1 MGGQV
6 GARPVEPLPLAAVL
20 GVRDRRTKHPV
31 RHRLAVD
38 VGLELGLEGGD
49 FLAVLLGE
57 VPEVP
62 LAGEPPQLT
71 HASVAVDRL
80 TEGLRPLELRQ
91 VLVALVNRLE
101 LEPVLQTGKVEV
113 VLLVELGD
121 EAVGVLAVALELLR
135 AGRGARHRP

>member
-1 MGGQV
+1 MLGGQV
-6 GARPVEPLPLAAVL
+6 RARPVEPLPLAAVL
-20 GVRDRRTKHPV
+20 GVRDRRAKHPV

-91 VLVALVNRLE
+91 VLVALV
-101 LEPVLQTGKVEV
+101 
-113 VLLVELGD
+113 LLVELGD